1 MADNSQELAFLPA
14 ALEIQERPPSPIGR
28 AIVWTI
34 VALFTTAVVWA
45 FFGQLDIVAVAHG
58 KVIPQGRSKVVQPLE
73 TSIVR
78 GIYVENGQQVSKGDL
93 LIELDSTDAGAN
105 IEQLRYELVS
115 AKDQIVR
122 SRVLLDAI
130 ASGTLDPQQLEGQ
143 VDQESLYLQQQLL
156 KSSYEKLK
164 AVRAENQYAIERAM
178 SAHTA
183 ANEQV
188 VKLEA
193 TLPIISERLEAL
205 ESLESRNLVA
215 RSQYLELK
223 QEHIE
228 ADQDL
233 KTQRASKASAAA
245 QIAELRERQ
254 LALESTQKG
263 EILQALKDLEVRQ
276 RFLENDLLKAEQASS
291 SRRLTASV
299 DGVVQQLNVFTVGGV
314 VTPAE
319 QLMVIVPNDQDLMV
333 EAMVLNKDI
342 GFVRENQQATIK
354 LDAFPYTR
362 YGFIDGLIV
371 TLSDDAVPIENLGLA
386 YTASVSLAT
395 TVIGVD
401 GRDVKL
407 SPGMAVTV
415 EVKTG
420 KRRVIEYLLS
430 PLLRYKSESARE
442 R

>member
-1 MADNSQELAFLPA
+1 MADNGQELAFLPA
-14 ALEIQERPPSPIGR
+14 ALEIQEQPPSPIGR
-28 AIVWTI
+28 AIIWTI
-34 VALFTTAVVWA
+34 VALFTTAIVWA
-45 FFGQLDIVAVAHG
+45 FFGQLDIVAVAQG

-78 GIYVENGQQVSKGDL
+78 GIYVENGQRVFKGDL
-93 LIELDSTDAGAN
+93 LVELDSTDAGAN

-115 AKDQIVR
+115 TKDQIVR

-156 KSSYEKLK
+156 KSSYDELN
-164 AVRAENQYAIERAM
+164 AIRAENKFAIERAT
-178 SAHTA
+178 SSFAAAH
-183 ANEQV
+183 EQV

-193 TLPIISERLEAL
+193 MLPIISERLEAL

-228 ADQDL
+228 VDQDL
-233 KTQRASKASAAA
+233 KTQRASKTSAAA
-245 QIAELRERQ
+245 QIAEYKERQ
-254 LALESTQKG
+254 LALESTQRG
-263 EILQALKDLEVRQ
+263 EILQALKDLEGRQ
-276 RFLENDLLKAEQASS
+276 QFLESDLIKAEQASS

-342 GFVRENQQATIK
+342 GFVRENQVATVK

-371 TLSDDAVPIENLGLA
+371 TLSDDAVPIENIGLA
-386 YTASVSLAT
+386 YTASVRLDK
-395 TVIGVD
+395 TVIDVE
-401 GRDVKL
+401 GREVGL

-420 KRRVIEYLLS
+420 KRRVIEFLLS

>member
-1 MADNSQELAFLPA
+1 MADNAKELAFLPA
-14 ALEIQERPPSPIGR
+14 ALEIQERPPSPVGR
-28 AIVWTI
+28 AIIWTI
-34 VALFTTAVVWA
+34 IALFSTAVVWA
-45 FFGQLDIVAVAHG
+45 FFGQLDIVAVAQG
-58 KVIPQGRSKVVQPLE
+58 KVIPEGRSKVVQPLE

-78 GIYVENGQQVSKGDL
+78 GIYVENGQRVSKGDL
-93 LIELDSTDAGAN
+93 LVELDSTDAGASV
-105 IEQLRYELVS
+105 EQLRYELES
-115 AKDQIVR
+115 TKDQIVR

-143 VDQESLYLQQQLL
+143 VDAESLHLQQQLL
-156 KSSYEKLK
+156 MSSYDELK
-164 AVRAENQYAIERAM
+164 AIRAENLFAIERAT
-178 SAHTA
+178 SSLAAAH
-183 ANEQV
+183 EQV

-205 ESLESRNLVA
+205 ELLESRNLVA
-215 RSQYLELK
+215 RTQYLELK
-223 QEHIE
+223 QQHIE
-228 ADQDL
+228 AGQDL
-233 KTQRASKASAAA
+233 MTQRASKASAAA
-245 QIAELRERQ
+245 QIAELKERQ
-254 LALESTQKG
+254 VALESTQKG

-276 RFLENDLLKAEQASS
+276 QLLERDLVKAEQASS

-319 QLMVIVPNDQDLMV
+319 HLMVIVPNDQDLIV

-342 GFVRENQQATIK
+342 GFVKENQKASVKI
-354 LDAFPYTR
+354 DAFPYTR
-362 YGFIDGLIV
+362 YGFIDGLIT
-371 TLSDDAVPIENLGLA
+371 TLSDDAVPIEDLGLA
-386 YTASVSLAT
+386 YTASISLAASA
-395 TVIGVD
+395 IRVD